1 MPRSHKSNLNANK
14 LNSWLLLISIIIL
27 LAALITK
34 DYNRYSFNNI
44 LNYYGFTSTEQKYAL
59 KDLFERAEEKTFNES
74 WNQFFLKNTTKD
86 KAARSILNMV
96 RASQNKF
103 SLNRAHKERWELET
117 LEWMT
122 KDEDAIMKDLTVLG
136 FVEAIK
142 PWRKNVDAV
151 CIIGASKKVIEQR
164 IEYAFSLIK
173 SGLITPNI
181 IFLTGE
187 RHLSIGVDGTEEEL
201 SKLAEYFNL
210 KDWSK
215 LTEVNLI
222 KKIYLESDL
231 YKLNI
236 NTTIL
241 DSSKRETRRP
251 STQTSILTLIDWLKE
266 KNHITN
272 IVFVTN
278 QPYIQYKSA
287 VIDAVLREK
296 KFTLNYEVVGDR
308 AIREN
313 NIKAISEGLGSYLW
327 AITPIVLNNM
337 NIEIQEPDLTKYFL
351 DLYHK
356 NHITM
361 YRTIINNIIQTPNYH
376 EMNVN

>member
-1 MPRSHKSNLNANK
+1 M
-14 LNSWLLLISIIIL
+14 
-27 LAALITK
+27 
-34 DYNRYSFNNI
+34 
-44 LNYYGFTSTEQKYAL
+44 
-59 KDLFERAEEKTFNES
+59 
-74 WNQFFLKNTTKD
+74 
-86 KAARSILNMV
+86 
-96 RASQNKF
+96 
-103 SLNRAHKERWELET
+103 
-117 LEWMT
+117 
-122 KDEDAIMKDLTVLG
+122 
-136 FVEAIK
+136 
-142 PWRKNVDAV
+142 
-151 CIIGASKKVIEQR
+151 
-164 IEYAFSLIK
+164 
-173 SGLITPNI
+173 
-181 IFLTGE
+181 
-187 RHLSIGVDGTEEEL
+187 
-201 SKLAEYFNL
+201 
-210 KDWSK
+210 
-215 LTEVNLI
+215 
-222 KKIYLESDL
+222 
-231 YKLNI
+231 
-236 NTTIL
+236 
-241 DSSKRETRRP
+241 
-251 STQTSILTLIDWLKE
+251 TLIDWLKE